1 MLNLNELEQFVLFAE
16 HGTLLKVSEITNIS
30 RPTLTRSMKHVE
42 DAFGV
47 SLFKRGKNRLELN
60 KTGQKAIIY
69 ARQILDAEKNAI
81 QAVKEFDQHLHSIT
95 IVSCAPAPLWEFLPK
110 ISANYPEYSII
121 SRICSLSAV
130 VSSLCQGDA
139 SIGILPSD
147 YIKKNRVVSSLFQN
161 IKTIPLHSSDGN
173 ITYYAVIGD
182 IFPV

>member
-30 RPTLTRSMKHVE
+30 QPTLTRSMKHVE

-81 QAVKEFDQHLHSIT
+81 QAVKEFDQHLHLYGYFCQKYPRIT
-95 IVSCAPAPLWEFLPK
+95 RNTALFPEYAAFLPLFPHFVREMPASESCLLITSKK
-110 ISANYPEYSII
+110 IGSFPP
-121 SRICSLSAV
+121 C
-130 VSSLCQGDA
+130 
-139 SIGILPSD
+139 
-147 YIKKNRVVSSLFQN
+147 F
-161 IKTIPLHSSDGN
+161 KT
-173 ITYYAVIGD
+173 
-182 IFPV
+182 

>member
-1 MLNLNELEQFVLFAE
+1 
-16 HGTLLKVSEITNIS
+16 
-30 RPTLTRSMKHVE
+30 MKHVE

-147 YIKKNRVVSSLFQN
+147 YIKKKSGRFLPVSKHKN
-161 IKTIPLHSSDGN
+161 NSSAFFRWQ
-173 ITYYAVIGD
+173 YHLLCCYR
-182 IFPV
+182 